1 MKLTRILQNGNQI
14 APQTVDRAV
23 LVKVSNTV
31 TTTLDKVLLTKV
43 DSVKNTDNTLN
54 IIQEGTEVTINHLT
68 NVTSNDKP
76 ENLLTQINS
85 SGHIVNLERVKP
97 QNIIVNGA
105 NYNSY
110 DGNTESNIEFGDD
123 FQIINKQI
131 NLHWGNGTT

>member
-14 APQTVDRAV
+14 APQTLDKAV
-23 LVKVSNTV
+23 LVRVFDT

-68 NVTSNDKP
+68 NVASNDKP

-85 SGHIVNLERVKP
+85 SGHIVSLERVKP
-97 QNIIVNGA
+97 QNMIVNGA
-105 NYNSY
+105 NYDSY

-131 NLHWGNGTT
+131 NLRWGNGTT

>member
-14 APQTVDRAV
+14 APQTVDKAV
-23 LVKVSNTV
+23 LVRLFDTV
-31 TTTLDKVLLTKV
+31 TTLDKVLLTKV

-54 IIQEGTEVTINHLT
+54 IIQEGTEVTINHST
-68 NVTSNDKP
+68 NITTNDKP
-76 ENLLTQINS
+76 ENLFTQINS

-105 NYNSY
+105 KYNSY

-131 NLHWGNGTT
+131 NLRWGNGIT

>member
-14 APQTVDRAV
+14 APQTVDKAV
-23 LVKVSNTV
+23 LVRVFDT

-43 DSVKNTDNTLN
+43 DSVKNTDNSLD
-54 IIQEGTEVTINHLT
+54 IIQEGTKVTINHLT
-68 NVTSNDKP
+68 KVTSNDKP
-76 ENLLTQINS
+76 ENLLIQINS

-97 QNIIVNGA
+97 QNIIVNGVD
-105 NYNSY
+105 YNSY

-131 NLHWGNGTT
+131 NLCWGNGTT

>member
-14 APQTVDRAV
+14 APQTLDKAV
-23 LVKVSNTV
+23 LVRVFDT

-68 NVTSNDKP
+68 NVTPNDKP

-131 NLHWGNGTT
+131 NLCWGNGIT

>member
-14 APQTVDRAV
+14 APQTVDKAV
-23 LVKVSNTV
+23 LVKVFDT

-43 DSVKNTDNTLN
+43 DSVKNTDNTLD
-54 IIQEGTEVTINHLT
+54 IIQEGTEVTINHST
-68 NVTSNDKP
+68 NVTPNDKP

-85 SGHIVNLERVKP
+85 SGHIVKLERVKP

-131 NLHWGNGTT
+131 NLRWGNGIT

>member
-14 APQTVDRAV
+14 APQTLDKAV
-23 LVKVSNTV
+23 LVRVFDT

-68 NVTSNDKP
+68 KVTSNDKP
-76 ENLLTQINS
+76 ENLLIQINS
-85 SGHIVNLERVKP
+85 SGHIVKLERVKP
-97 QNIIVNGA
+97 QNIIVNGT

-131 NLHWGNGTT
+131 NLCWGNGIT

>member
-14 APQTVDRAV
+14 APQTLDKAV
-23 LVKVSNTV
+23 LVRVFDTV
-31 TTTLDKVLLTKV
+31 TTLDKVLLTKV
-43 DSVKNTDNTLN
+43 DSVKNTDNTLD
-54 IIQEGTEVTINHLT
+54 IKQEGTKVTINHLT
-68 NVTSNDKP
+68 KVISNDKP
-76 ENLLTQINS
+76 ENLLIQINS

-131 NLHWGNGTT
+131 NLRWGNGTT

>member
-14 APQTVDRAV
+14 APQTLDKAV
-23 LVKVSNTV
+23 LVRVFDT

-68 NVTSNDKP
+68 NVTPNDKP

-85 SGHIVNLERVKP
+85 SGHIVNLKRVKP
-97 QNIIVNGA
+97 QNIIVNGT

-131 NLHWGNGTT
+131 NLCWGNGTT

>member
-14 APQTVDRAV
+14 APQTVDKAV
-23 LVKVSNTV
+23 LVRVFDT

-43 DSVKNTDNTLN
+43 DSVKNTDNSLN
-54 IIQEGTEVTINHLT
+54 IIQEGTKVTINHLT
-68 NVTSNDKP
+68 KVTSNDKP
-76 ENLLTQINS
+76 ENLLIQINS
-85 SGHIVNLERVKP
+85 SGHIVKLERVKP
-97 QNIIVNGA
+97 QNIIVNGT

-131 NLHWGNGTT
+131 NLCWGNGTT

>member
-14 APQTVDRAV
+14 APQTVDKAV
-23 LVKVSNTV
+23 LVRVFDT

-43 DSVKNTDNTLN
+43 DSVKNTDNTLD
-54 IIQEGTEVTINHLT
+54 IKQKGTEVTINHST
-68 NVTSNDKP
+68 NVTPNDKP

-85 SGHIVNLERVKP
+85 SGHIVKLERVKP

-105 NYNSY
+105 KYNSY

-131 NLHWGNGTT
+131 NLRWGNGIT

>member
-1 MKLTRILQNGNQI
+1 MKLTRILQDGNQI
-14 APQTVDRAV
+14 APQTLDKAV
-23 LVKVSNTV
+23 LVKVFNTV
-31 TTTLDKVLLTKV
+31 TTLDKVLLTKV
-43 DSVKNTDNTLN
+43 DSVENTDNTLD
-54 IIQEGTEVTINHLT
+54 IKQEGTKVTINHLT
-68 NVTSNDKP
+68 NVTPNNKP

-105 NYNSY
+105 TYNSY

-131 NLHWGNGTT
+131 NLCWGNGTT

>member
-14 APQTVDRAV
+14 APQTLDKAV
-23 LVKVSNTV
+23 LVRVFDT

-85 SGHIVNLERVKP
+85 SGHIVKLERVKP
-97 QNIIVNGA
+97 QNIIVNGT

-131 NLHWGNGTT
+131 NLCWGNGIT

>member
-14 APQTVDRAV
+14 APQTVDKAV
-23 LVKVSNTV
+23 LVRVFDT

-43 DSVKNTDNTLN
+43 DSVKNTDNTLD
-54 IIQEGTEVTINHLT
+54 IKQEGTKVTINHLT
-68 NVTSNDKP
+68 NVTPNDKP

-131 NLHWGNGTT
+131 NLCWGNGTT

>member
-14 APQTVDRAV
+14 APQTLDKAV
-23 LVKVSNTV
+23 LVRVFDT

-54 IIQEGTEVTINHLT
+54 ITQEGTEVTINHLT
-68 NVTSNDKP
+68 NVASNDKP

-105 NYNSY
+105 KYNSY

-131 NLHWGNGTT
+131 NLCWGNGIT

>member
-14 APQTVDRAV
+14 APQTVDKAV
-23 LVKVSNTV
+23 LVRVFDT

-68 NVTSNDKP
+68 KVTPNDKP
-76 ENLLTQINS
+76 ENLLIQINS
-85 SGHIVNLERVKP
+85 SGHIVKLERVKP

-131 NLHWGNGTT
+131 NLRWGNGIT

>member
-14 APQTVDRAV
+14 APQTLDKAV
-23 LVKVSNTV
+23 LVKVFDTV
-31 TTTLDKVLLTKV
+31 TTLDKVLLTKV

-54 IIQEGTEVTINHLT
+54 ITQEGTEVTINHLT
-68 NVTSNDKP
+68 NVTPNDKP

-85 SGHIVNLERVKP
+85 SGHIVKLERVKP
-97 QNIIVNGA
+97 QNVIVNGA
-105 NYNSY
+105 KYNSY

-131 NLHWGNGTT
+131 NLRWGNGTT

>member
-14 APQTVDRAV
+14 APQTLDKAV
-23 LVKVSNTV
+23 LVRVFDT

-54 IIQEGTEVTINHLT
+54 IIQEGTKVTINHLT
-68 NVTSNDKP
+68 NVASNDKP

-131 NLHWGNGTT
+131 NLCWGNGIT

>member
-14 APQTVDRAV
+14 APQTLDKAV
-23 LVKVSNTV
+23 LVRVFDT

-54 IIQEGTEVTINHLT
+54 ITQEGTEVTINHLT

-85 SGHIVNLERVKP
+85 SGHIVKLERVKP
-97 QNIIVNGA
+97 QNIIVNGT

-131 NLHWGNGTT
+131 NLCWGNGTT

>member
-14 APQTVDRAV
+14 APQTLDKAV
-23 LVKVSNTV
+23 LVRVFDT

-54 IIQEGTEVTINHLT
+54 IIQEGTEVTINHST

-97 QNIIVNGA
+97 QNIIVNGT

-131 NLHWGNGTT
+131 NLCWGNGTT

>member
-14 APQTVDRAV
+14 APQTVDKAV
-23 LVKVSNTV
+23 LVKVFDT

-43 DSVKNTDNTLN
+43 DSVKNTDNTLD
-54 IIQEGTEVTINHLT
+54 IKQEGTEVTINHST
-68 NVTSNDKP
+68 NVTPNDKP

-85 SGHIVNLERVKP
+85 SGHIVKLERVKP

-105 NYNSY
+105 TYNSY

>member
-14 APQTVDRAV
+14 APQTVDKAV
-23 LVKVSNTV
+23 LVRVFDT

-85 SGHIVNLERVKP
+85 SGHIVKLERVKP
-97 QNIIVNGA
+97 QNIIVNGT

-110 DGNTESNIEFGDD
+110 DGNTESNIKFGDD

-131 NLHWGNGTT
+131 NLCWGNGTT

>member
-14 APQTVDRAV
+14 APQTLDKAV
-23 LVKVSNTV
+23 LVRVFDT

-54 IIQEGTEVTINHLT
+54 IIQEGTKVTINHLT

-85 SGHIVNLERVKP
+85 SGHIVKLERVKP

-131 NLHWGNGTT
+131 NLRWGNGIT

>member
-14 APQTVDRAV
+14 APQTLDKAV
-23 LVKVSNTV
+23 LVRVFDT

-43 DSVKNTDNTLN
+43 DSVKNTDNSLD
-54 IIQEGTEVTINHLT
+54 IIQEGTKVTINHLT
-68 NVTSNDKP
+68 NVTPNDKP

-97 QNIIVNGA
+97 QNIIVNGT

-110 DGNTESNIEFGDD
+110 DGNTESNIKFGDD

-131 NLHWGNGTT
+131 NLCWGNGTT

>member
-14 APQTVDRAV
+14 APQTLDKAV
-23 LVKVSNTV
+23 LVRVFDT

-43 DSVKNTDNTLN
+43 DSVKNTDNTLD
-54 IIQEGTEVTINHLT
+54 IKQEGTEVTINHLT

-85 SGHIVNLERVKP
+85 SGHIVSLERVKP
-97 QNIIVNGA
+97 QNIIVNGT

-131 NLHWGNGTT
+131 NLCWGNGTT

>member
-14 APQTVDRAV
+14 APQTLDKAV
-23 LVKVSNTV
+23 LVRVFDT

-54 IIQEGTEVTINHLT
+54 IKQEGTEVTINHLT
-68 NVTSNDKP
+68 NVTPNDKP

-131 NLHWGNGTT
+131 NLRWGNGTT

>member
-1 MKLTRILQNGNQI
+1 MKLTRILQDGNQI
-14 APQTVDRAV
+14 APQTVDKAV
-23 LVKVSNTV
+23 LVRVFDT

-43 DSVKNTDNTLN
+43 DSVKNTDNTLD

-85 SGHIVNLERVKP
+85 SGHIVKLDRVKP

-105 NYNSY
+105 KYNSY

-131 NLHWGNGTT
+131 NLCWGNGIT

>member
-14 APQTVDRAV
+14 APQTLDKAV
-23 LVKVSNTV
+23 LVRVFDT

-54 IIQEGTEVTINHLT
+54 IIQEGTEVTINHST
-68 NVTSNDKP
+68 NVTPNDKP

-85 SGHIVNLERVKP
+85 SGHIVKLERVKP
-97 QNIIVNGA
+97 QNIIVNGI

-131 NLHWGNGTT
+131 NLRWGNGTT

>member
-14 APQTVDRAV
+14 APQTLDKAV
-23 LVKVSNTV
+23 LVRVFDT

-54 IIQEGTEVTINHLT
+54 IIQEGTEVTINHST
-68 NVTSNDKP
+68 NVASNDKP

-85 SGHIVNLERVKP
+85 SGHIVSLERVKP

>member
-14 APQTVDRAV
+14 APQTVDKAV
-23 LVKVSNTV
+23 LVRVFDT

-43 DSVKNTDNTLN
+43 DSVKNTDNTLD
-54 IIQEGTEVTINHLT
+54 IKQEGTEVTINHLT

-85 SGHIVNLERVKP
+85 SGHIVKLERVKP

-131 NLHWGNGTT
+131 NLCWGNGIT

>member
-14 APQTVDRAV
+14 APQTLDKAV
-23 LVKVSNTV
+23 LVRVFDT

-54 IIQEGTEVTINHLT
+54 IIQEGTEVTINHST
-68 NVTSNDKP
+68 NVTPNDKP

-97 QNIIVNGA
+97 QNIIVNGT

-131 NLHWGNGTT
+131 NLRWGNGIT

>member
-14 APQTVDRAV
+14 APQTVDKAV
-23 LVKVSNTV
+23 LVRVFDT

-68 NVTSNDKP
+68 KVTSNDKP

-105 NYNSY
+105 KYNSY
-110 DGNTESNIEFGDD
+110 DGNTESNIEFRDD

-131 NLHWGNGTT
+131 NLRWGNGTT

>member
-14 APQTVDRAV
+14 APQTLDKAV
-23 LVKVSNTV
+23 LVRVFDT

-43 DSVKNTDNTLN
+43 DSVKNTDNTLD
-54 IIQEGTEVTINHLT
+54 IKQEGTEVTINHLT

-85 SGHIVNLERVKP
+85 SGHIVSLERVKP
-97 QNIIVNGA
+97 QNIIVNGT

-131 NLHWGNGTT
+131 NLCWGNGIT

>member
-14 APQTVDRAV
+14 APQTVDKAV
-23 LVKVSNTV
+23 LVKVFNT

-43 DSVKNTDNTLN
+43 DSVENTDNTLD
-54 IIQEGTEVTINHLT
+54 IKQEGTKVTINHLP
-68 NVTSNDKP
+68 NVTPNDKP

-105 NYNSY
+105 KYNSY

-131 NLHWGNGTT
+131 NLCWGNGTT

>member
-14 APQTVDRAV
+14 APQTLDKAV
-23 LVKVSNTV
+23 LVRVFDT

-43 DSVKNTDNTLN
+43 DSVKNTDNTLD
-54 IIQEGTEVTINHLT
+54 IKQEGTEVTINHLT

-85 SGHIVNLERVKP
+85 SGHIVKLERVKP

-105 NYNSY
+105 KYNSY

-131 NLHWGNGTT
+131 NLCWGNGTT